1 MSRRAAR
8 RRALAAPYQ
17 ADKGVDS
24 ILEFMK
30 RSEQRQLEQFQIQ
43 QRSEQQVLALLQQ
56 QSSSIDGVLVS
67 TLQTIQNL
75 ANAILSKT
83 ENDSSNSV

>member
-8 RRALAAPYQ
+8 RRVLAAPYQ

-30 RSEQRQLEQFQIQ
+30 RSERQLEQFQIQ
-43 QRSEQQVLALLQQ
+43 QRSEQHFLALLQQ

>member
-17 ADKGVDS
+17 TDKGVDS

-30 RSEQRQLEQFQIQ
+30 RSERQLEQQ
-43 QRSEQQVLALLQQ
+43 QSEQQFLALLQQ
-56 QSSSIDGVLVS
+56 QSSSIDGVLILLHKCFS
-67 TLQTIQNL
+67 GTFGNL
-75 ANAILSKT
+75 FDVIAREA
-83 ENDSSNSV
+83 V

>member
-17 ADKGVDS
+17 TDKGVDS
-24 ILEFMK
+24 ILKFMK
-30 RSEQRQLEQFQIQ
+30 RSEQQHLEKFQIEKQ
-43 QRSEQQVLALLQQ
+43 SEKQFLALLQQ
-56 QSSSIDGVLVS
+56 QSSSIHGVLIS
-67 TLQTIQNL
+67 TLQTINNL

-83 ENDSSNSV
+83 GNDSSNSV